1 MLEYSS
7 AADFMLDTKF
17 RNVLNSQREKTGRS
31 TSVISSTGLLGLT
44 GEKNLEDLLRTSEN
58 HKEEN

>member
-1 MLEYSS
+1 
-7 AADFMLDTKF
+7 MLDTKF